1 MIDKKIASPSLPHFS
16 RCANISHLAINTLRL
31 LLQSPGQISPAPY
44 RFCLEQFPGWGRTL
58 VKKERGELAPGCVCF
73 HHHKCLNKTLPDSE
87 KERERYRDTLLCS
100 APFPRM
106 YLSFSRFRSV
116 CVRCLLI
123 TKLQKNLTLLASC
136 LDPSRFEKPKSF
148 WRRPQKNN
156 KTEKQSEAN
165 ANTT

>member
-44 RFCLEQFPGWGRTL
+44 RFCLEQFPGWGRML

-87 KERERYRDTLLCS
+87 KEREIKRHPSLFGPIPPHVSILYSIPL
-100 APFPRM
+100 
-106 YLSFSRFRSV
+106 SV
-116 CVRCLLI
+116 C
-123 TKLQKNLTLLASC
+123 TLSINNKASEEFDSPGVLSRPISFRKTQIVLASTAK
-136 LDPSRFEKPKSF
+136 E
-148 WRRPQKNN
+148 Q
-156 KTEKQSEAN
+156 
-165 ANTT
+165 